1 MLITRNSP
9 AQKQDQSFIPNVVK
23 TLKITSLKEHG
34 ISANDV
40 KKLQEAGFH
49 SIASVAHTPKK
60 TLLAIK
66 GLSEATAEKVL
77 NEASKLVPVGFTT
90 ATEFHQWRSQ
100 LVYITTDS
108 KELDKLMQGMPHARV
123 LFLTYNE

>member
-1 MLITRNSP
+1 MQQERQGEIEDEVSMEESAGPLLFN
-9 AQKQDQSFIPNVVK
+9 K
-23 TLKITSLKEHG
+23 LEEHG

-100 LVYITTDS
+100 LV
-108 KELDKLMQGMPHARV
+108 
-123 LFLTYNE
+123 

>member
-1 MLITRNSP
+1 LLITHNSP

-100 LVYITTDS
+100 LV
-108 KELDKLMQGMPHARV
+108 
-123 LFLTYNE
+123 